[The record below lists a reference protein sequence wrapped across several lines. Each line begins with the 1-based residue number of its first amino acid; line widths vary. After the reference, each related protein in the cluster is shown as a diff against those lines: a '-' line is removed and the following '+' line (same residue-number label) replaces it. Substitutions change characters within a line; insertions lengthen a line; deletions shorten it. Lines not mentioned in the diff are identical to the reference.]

1 MSEVDGAGDLPRWS
15 GTAVPA
21 VQQGAPQTPVAQQ
34 PPVDPGPLPDGGKR
48 RGRLGAG
55 LALGVL
61 CGLLLAAV
69 GAGAYWFV
77 TREDDESALAGAA
90 AEATDEADADGGA
103 ATDGGD
109 ASGDDGGTDGDDAD
123 STEDV
128 AAPSAEEDDSS
139 TATTLEVDTG
149 EEAQDAEAGVG
160 PGPDGTTIPIGEA
173 DGLLLLPEGFVP
185 SDPNYETR
193 IQSNTEYAVVRGGKV
208 YLYGFAPDEAT
219 LQRSAAVTAAVMGPD
234 GYVVERVIDPDAPET
249 EAGSVFVDDKVLF
262 AFNSAE
268 LAADSLPVLDLGVS
282 LMLLNPG
289 AEILVIARSD
299 AVGSADTNLE
309 ISRRRGQAV
318 VDYAV
323 SQGVEPERLTIDA
336 RGEADASE
344 SDDEQ
349 TAALNRSVE
358 FVVSGV
364 AP

>member
-21 VQQGAPQTPVAQQ
+21 VQQGAPQAPVAQP
-34 PPVDPGPLPDGGKR
+34 PPVEPDPLPDDQKR

-69 GAGAYWFV
+69 GAGAYWFA
-77 TREDDESALAGAA
+77 TREDEEPALAGTA
-90 AEATDEADADGGA
+90 AEAADEAEADGGVT
-103 ATDGGD
+103 TDGGD
-109 ASGDDGGTDGDDAD
+109 ASGDDG
-123 STEDV
+123 EDV

-139 TATTLEVDTG
+139 TATTLQVDTG
-149 EEAQDAEAGVG
+149 EEDEDAAGVG

-193 IQSNTEYAVVRGGKV
+193 IQANTEYAVVRGGKV
-208 YLYGFAPDEAT
+208 YLYGFAPDEET

-262 AFNSAE
+262 AFNSSE
-268 LAADSLPVLDLGVS
+268 LAPDSLPVLDLGVS

-349 TAALNRSVE
+349 MAALNRSVE

>member
-21 VQQGAPQTPVAQQ
+21 VQQGTPQTPVAQP
-34 PPVDPGPLPDGGKR
+34 PPVDPGPLPDDKKR

-69 GAGAYWFV
+69 GAGAYWFA
-77 TREDDESALAGAA
+77 TREDEEPALAGTA
-90 AEATDEADADGGA
+90 AEAADEAEADGGVT
-103 ATDGGD
+103 TDGGD
-109 ASGDDGGTDGDDAD
+109 ASGDDG
-123 STEDV
+123 EDV

-139 TATTLEVDTG
+139 TATTLQVDTG
-149 EEAQDAEAGVG
+149 EEDEDAAAGVG

-193 IQSNTEYAVVRGGKV
+193 IQANTEYAVVRGGKV
-208 YLYGFAPDEAT
+208 YLYGFAPDEET

-262 AFNSAE
+262 AFNSSE
-268 LAADSLPVLDLGVS
+268 LAPDSLPVLDLGVS

-349 TAALNRSVE
+349 MAALNRSVE